1 MICDGAL
8 GLESVLSLLARIKVI
23 LGVKLWRFCR
33 CHLILR
39 VRPWFWIRRSILPRR
54 QILLF
59 DIFHGLD
66 AVRGNEFFGFP
77 TKPQIPTATSTAP
90 AIMAM
95 ALLASLFITDLLS
108 DFSSIARHRTIVKY
122 GNLIYDIGYVSLDF
136 FAIINIQLFS
146 YSTIIGTFIFYYFA
160 DLFSDKLI
168 FLNFLELSRIQ
179 LLLFGIL
186 E

>member
-66 AVRGNEFFGFP
+66 AVRGNEFFGFVETDP
-77 TKPQIPTATSTAP
+77 DEAP
-90 AIMAM
+90 N
-95 ALLASLFITDLLS
+95 SYHHQ
-108 DFSSIARHRTIVKY
+108 HRTCDY
-122 GNLIYDIGYVSLDF
+122 GNGSLSF
-136 FAIINIQLFS
+136 FIHYGPPFRFFK
-146 YSTIIGTFIFYYFA
+146 YSTPQNHCQIWKFN
-160 DLFSDKLI
+160 L
-168 FLNFLELSRIQ
+168 
-179 LLLFGIL
+179 
-186 E
+186 